1 MVRDRWREGALPRI
15 GGLVLLLVL
24 AVGAFEPFYIRIFA
38 SDRAALGVQLEKLP
52 YTKLPTLKGFLEDV
66 RTEVPP
72 GVTVVFLAP
81 FPRSEQGYRY
91 AYGRA
96 AWVFAG
102 QRMLPL
108 VDNDD
113 RILHRHLEEADVAL
127 AWRTAP
133 PPGFEV
139 IYEHPEGSV
148 SRRIR

>member
-1 MVRDRWREGALPRI
+1 MVQDRWKEGALPRI
-15 GGLVLLLVL
+15 GGIALLLVL

-38 SDRAALGVQLEKLP
+38 SDRAALRMQLDELP
-52 YTKLPTLKGFLEDV
+52 YRKLPTLKGFLEDA
-66 RTEVPP
+66 RAQLPP
-72 GVTVVFLAP
+72 GATTVFLAP

-96 AWVFAG
+96 AWVLAG
-102 QRMLPL
+102 HRLLPI
-108 VDNDD
+108 VDNNDA
-113 RILHRHLEEADVAL
+113 ILHRHLEEADVAV

-148 SRRIR
+148 SRRVR